1 MIFGMLKVKVK
12 IWRAESKSEKQ
23 HKKNCRG
30 KRVGA
35 LSAVKKITVN
45 NFSGRAGE
53 SGPSLVLR
61 KENDKTTLLFGA
73 EKKMTKRHWK
83 GNDAGKKTY
92 LK

>member
-1 MIFGMLKVKVK
+1 M
-12 IWRAESKSEKQ
+12 KSNT
-23 HKKNCRG
+23 KKLQG
-30 KRVGA
+30 KKGW
-35 LSAVKKITVN
+35 SAISGKKITVN

>member
-1 MIFGMLKVKVK
+1 MKVK
-12 IWRAESKSEKQ
+12 IWRAVKSNT
-23 HKKNCRG
+23 KKLQG
-30 KRVGA
+30 KKGWRAISGK
-35 LSAVKKITVN
+35 KKITVN

>member
-35 LSAVKKITVN
+35 LSAVKKNHSKKFLRTCGGVGTL
-45 NFSGRAGE
+45 FSAE
-53 SGPSLVLR
+53 NR
-61 KENDKTTLLFGA
+61 K
-73 EKKMTKRHWK
+73 
-83 GNDAGKKTY
+83 
-92 LK
+92 